1 MWASGRWVAWPRLAH
16 WTLFYVHGVQQTSWL
31 LDTSSPDD
39 VARANFSIVRRGFD
53 PIEVQGFARSVSAE
67 IIRLQNQIDDLN
79 AARRDAEIKLSERIT
94 EAAVA
99 GYLGQETARMLQA
112 ARETSDSLMAQATER
127 SERLQADARAEAE
140 RLLTETKATASRLRA
155 DAEQYARTK
164 RAEVDRYSEATRAE
178 ADRYSQATRAEAD
191 EYATR
196 TSETARADGDASR
209 RQAAVEA
216 ERVVR
221 EAMDQR
227 AGMLREMARRR
238 DLAAAQVRAM
248 LSGRDVIV
256 DSLEQVRLASIELID
271 GLEEI
276 SVAPADFVSLDPDID
291 GLVMD
296 RGAALA
302 VRRGGSSSAARSHGA
317 VRDRD
322 ARPRAGLRRTGTS
335 AHGRRGQPA
344 LRRRRLRRR
353 LTRANERP
361 AGPGSAS
368 LVAAS
373 PGYRSH

>member
-1 MWASGRWVAWPRLAH
+1 MSGRGRWVARPRLAH
-16 WTLFYVHGVQQTSWL
+16 RTLFYVHGVQQTSWL

-79 AARRDAEIKLSERIT
+79 TARRDAEIKLSERIT

-127 SERLQADARAEAE
+127 SERLLADARAEAE
-140 RLLTETKATASRLRA
+140 RLLTDTKATASRLRT

-178 ADRYSQATRAEAD
+178 ADATAKP
-191 EYATR
+191 R
-196 TSETARADGDASR
+196 TPRPTTTPPASSETARADGDASR

-227 AGMLREMARRR
+227 AGMLRELARRR

-276 SVAPADFVSLDPDID
+276 TVAPADFVSLDPDVD

-302 VRRGGSSSAARSHGA
+302 VRRGGSSPAPDRPEPYVTETLVPELVAVART
-317 VRDRD
+317 
-322 ARPRAGLRRTGTS
+322 P
-335 AHGRRGQPA
+335 QP
-344 LRRRRLRRR
+344 
-353 LTRANERP
+353 
-361 AGPGSAS
+361 
-368 LVAAS
+368 VAAS
-373 PGYRSH
+373 ASRPFDDAAYEDA

>member
-1 MWASGRWVAWPRLAH
+1 MSASGRWVARPRLAH

-127 SERLQADARAEAE
+127 SERLLADARAEAE

-164 RAEVDRYSEATRAE
+164 RAEVDRYSEATPPRPTA
-178 ADRYSQATRAEAD
+178 
-191 EYATR
+191 
-196 TSETARADGDASR
+196 TARPRAPRPTTTPLARRRPPRPTVTRPR

-227 AGMLREMARRR
+227 AGMLRELARRR

-302 VRRGGSSSAARSHGA
+302 VRRGGSSSVPDRTEPYVTETLVPELVSVARAPQPMAAAANRPF
-317 VRDRD
+317 DD
-322 ARPRAGLRRTGTS
+322 AAYED
-335 AHGRRGQPA
+335 A
-344 LRRRRLRRR
+344 
-353 LTRANERP
+353 
-361 AGPGSAS
+361 
-368 LVAAS
+368 
-373 PGYRSH
+373 